1 MGTKM
6 LTLSTALLY
15 CLCFASLANSTSP
28 FSSLRHNE
36 IRELRQHLKPGT
48 FVLGVRV
55 DSVTDMKKVAQMQ
68 HSQAKGGQK
77 KAQAAAHVLGCKNLP
92 TGLIIQSVTPGLSGE
107 FAGLTTGDLITR
119 VDNKKIRYQ
128 VDLDKSKDLAI
139 KNGNNTLELTVLT
152 IDKSRATYSWTERIN
167 GWGGTYN
174 GRLQYEK
181 MAANPKTA
189 RSITIPLLS
198 YSKCQ
203 ELHRLLDDQV
213 QYLSIRGPILVET
226 VQRGT
231 DSIGTY
237 KLSLLFE
244 NISDLDVIAIRFTV
258 DCFDR
263 FDRPVEWM
271 GDSEFHG
278 IEQENIHA
286 GTKAWRGPW
295 KLYFRDTA
303 SRFHL
308 AIKEVR
314 FEDGTVW
321 KATDNTPVSVFHY

>member
-1 MGTKM
+1 
-6 LTLSTALLY
+6 
-15 CLCFASLANSTSP
+15 
-28 FSSLRHNE
+28 
-36 IRELRQHLKPGT
+36 
-48 FVLGVRV
+48 
-55 DSVTDMKKVAQMQ
+55 MQ
-68 HSQAKGGQK
+68 LSQAKGGKK
-77 KAQAAAHVLGCKNLP
+77 KAQAGAHVLGCKDLLS
-92 TGLIIQSVTPGLSGE
+92 GLIIQSVTPGLSGE

-128 VDLDKSKDLAI
+128 MDLDKAKDLAI
-139 KNGNNTLELTVLT
+139 KNGKNTLELTVLT
-152 IDKSRATYSWTERIN
+152 IDNSRATYTWKERGN
-167 GWGGTYN
+167 GSTPWYSL
-174 GRLQYEK
+174 REWSIDYEK
-181 MAANPKTA
+181 MTANPKTA

-198 YSKCQ
+198 DSKCQ

-226 VQRGT
+226 VKRGT

-237 KLSLLFE
+237 TLSLLFE
-244 NISDLDVIAIRFTV
+244 NISELEVIAIRFTV

-278 IEQENIHA
+278 IHQGNIQA
-286 GTKAWRGPW
+286 GTTTWRGPW

-308 AIKEVR
+308 AVKEVR

-321 KATDNTPVSVFHY
+321 KSSDNTPVSVFHY